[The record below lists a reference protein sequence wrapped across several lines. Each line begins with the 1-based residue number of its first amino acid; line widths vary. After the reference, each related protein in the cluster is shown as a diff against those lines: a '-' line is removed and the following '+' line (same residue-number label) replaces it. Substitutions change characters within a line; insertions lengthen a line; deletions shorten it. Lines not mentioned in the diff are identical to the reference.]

1 MAAGATEREGEFAAE
16 PAAAVIPVAPARR
29 RGAGAIRLARGAVR
43 AFLVAAGLALFVVAL
58 DAMKT
63 GAAGARPYL
72 ERLDVGGPL
81 NALGFGW
88 LFAYFVLSGSP
99 VAATSVSLLAGG
111 TFSAEESFA
120 AIAGSRLGAS
130 FIVLAVGFLLYL
142 RGRRSPD
149 GLAVG
154 VIALL
159 VTYTT
164 QGPAFLLG
172 LLSLERGW
180 LDPIRFATPA
190 SITSV
195 ADSALGW
202 AADALAAR
210 LPDLGVL
217 GAGVLLLLASFSVFD
232 RALPQ
237 LEAEAEGIRRVFH
250 ALERRPLMFVMGV
263 LVTLTTM
270 SVSLSVTV
278 LVPLALKG
286 YIRREHVIPYVMGAN
301 IATFIDTLVAAVLL
315 GGSVAFIVVLNEMV
329 WVAVVSLTLLVAA
342 YGPYRSLVLG
352 TARWVTARPSHLA
365 AFLAAIV
372 AVPLLLLAL

>member
-1 MAAGATEREGEFAAE
+1 MAAGATEREAELSAEAVGADAA
-16 PAAAVIPVAPARR
+16 PAARR
-29 RGAGAIRLARGAVR
+29 RRAVALQVARGSARAVT
-43 AFLVAAGLALFVVAL
+43 VAAGLALFVIAL
-58 DAMKT
+58 DALKT
-63 GAAGARPYL
+63 GAAGARPFL
-72 ERLDVGGPL
+72 ERLDVGGPV
-81 NALGFGW
+81 NAVGFGW

-111 TFSAEESFA
+111 AFTPEESFA

-164 QGPAFLLG
+164 QGPALFLG

-180 LDPIRFATPA
+180 LDPVRFETPA
-190 SITSV
+190 SVTSL
-195 ADSALGW
+195 ADAALGW
-202 AADALAAR
+202 ASDALSAR
-210 LPDLGVL
+210 LPDLAVL

-237 LEAEAEGIRRVFH
+237 LEAEAEGIRRVFR
-250 ALERRPLMFVMGV
+250 ALERRPLMFIMGV

-270 SVSLSVTV
+270 SVALSVTV

-301 IATFIDTLVAAVLL
+301 IATFIDTLAAAVLL

-329 WVAVVSLTLLVAA
+329 WVAAVSLTILVAA
-342 YGPYRSLVLG
+342 YGPYRGLVLG
-352 TARWVTARPSHLA
+352 TARWVTARPTHMA
-365 AFLAAIV
+365 VFLASIV
-372 AVPLLLLAL
+372 AVPLLLLAV

>member
-1 MAAGATEREGEFAAE
+1 MATGVTEHEGDLAPEAVATASSAVEPRRSSVPLAALN
-16 PAAAVIPVAPARR
+16 AARR
-29 RGAGAIRLARGAVR
+29 GLFV
-43 AFLVAAGLALFVVAL
+43 VAGLLLFVVAL
-58 DAMKT
+58 DTIKA
-63 GAAGARPYL
+63 GAAGASPL
-72 ERLDVGGPL
+72 LQRLDVSGPV

-88 LFAYFVLSGSP
+88 LFAYLVLSGSP

-111 TFSAEESFA
+111 TLTSHESFA

-164 QGPAFLLG
+164 QVPAFVLG
-172 LLSLERGW
+172 LLSLTHGW
-180 LDPIRFATPA
+180 LDGVRFDTPH
-190 SITSV
+190 SITSL
-195 ADSALGW
+195 SRLALGW
-202 AADALAAR
+202 MVDGLAAR
-210 LPDLGVL
+210 LPDVALLGVGIL
-217 GAGVLLLLASFSVFD
+217 ALLLSFAIFD

-237 LEAEAEGIRRVFH
+237 LESEAEGIRRLFRM
-250 ALERRPLMFVMGV
+250 LERRPLMFVMGV

-315 GGSVAFIVVLNEMV
+315 GGSTAFIVVLNEMV
-329 WVAVVSLTLLVAA
+329 WVAAVSLAFLLFA
-342 YGPYRSLVLG
+342 YRPYRAFVLHV
-352 TARWVTARPSHLA
+352 ARWVTTSPPHFAT
-365 AFLAAIV
+365 FLAVILGI
-372 AVPLLLLAL
+372 PLVLLLA